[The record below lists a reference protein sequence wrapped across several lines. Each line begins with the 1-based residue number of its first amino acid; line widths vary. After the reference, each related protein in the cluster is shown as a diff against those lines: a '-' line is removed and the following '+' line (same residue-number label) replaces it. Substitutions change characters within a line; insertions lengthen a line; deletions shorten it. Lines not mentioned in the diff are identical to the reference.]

1 MSYPSSIR
9 ASGPEWRAEFLCGL
23 SMPGGFA
30 SARLWVMSTGYS
42 APFTV
47 PLLQAFTCWGVE
59 GVMLW
64 LFAKHIG
71 VCFANTQKK

>member
-1 MSYPSSIR
+1 
-9 ASGPEWRAEFLCGL
+9 
-23 SMPGGFA
+23 MPGGFA

-71 VCFANTQKK
+71 VCLANTQKK